1 MYQPGGGKMLGVLI
15 ASDPA
20 AGAAAAGITAA
31 GRAEDE
37 PSVADAD
44 VVIAHPK
51 PITPYTLNP

>member
-1 MYQPGGGKMLGVLI
+1 MLGVLI